1 MWFPGCP
8 RPPGGMFIYPTGMGG
23 ACMRMG
29 LPVYIAF
36 WCGITGL
43 ITDDMLRPRGP
54 LGCCGAFCMGCGGCG
69 AYIGE
74 PAGDG

>member
-1 MWFPGCP
+1 
-8 RPPGGMFIYPTGMGG
+8 
-23 ACMRMG
+23 MRMG